1 MIRAA
6 FAFFLLLGPAAVCA
20 ETARIISGEH
30 ADFTR
35 LVVELPAALDW
46 QLGRTATGYEFV
58 IKGTTQPTYDLTGV
72 WDRIPRSRLQAL
84 WADPESG
91 ALRMTM
97 SCPCHAFPFEYRP
110 GMIVIDMRDGPA
122 PKGSAFELALDGTDA
137 AVADASE
144 DTADARPFS
153 GEGTVYNWLD
163 PVNAGVSEAAASRPE
178 IPLPTGNV
186 SLNPLRDELLEQISR
201 GAAEGVVD
209 MTLPGKAPT
218 VAEVSRDSLPW
229 SRIRIGEMPGV
240 EARTLRTSEPQ
251 MQPDGSA
258 CQADDTLAISDWG
271 TDEPA
276 SVQLANARAGLL
288 SEFDVPDPEAV
299 KHTMRVHLF
308 LGFGAEAIQYAAFLD
323 PQPADDDL
331 RLYTDM
337 ARIIDGLENPSSV
350 FSPMLN
356 CDGPAALW
364 AALLHTRLP
373 TGPGVN
379 PAAIVRSFA
388 ALPPHLRNHLGPELA
403 EKLLDRGNA
412 EEARMIR
419 DAMARTPWVAAEE
432 IELME
437 AKADLSD
444 GNLDVAATRA
454 DAAIAGGAD
463 GIEAVLTLV
472 EVAFRKGEPVTPDLA
487 EMARSFL
494 NETNG
499 SDKEAAVRRALV
511 LALGLSGQ
519 TSAAMEEVTH
529 LPLVVSELWQVVST
543 RANDD
548 SFLEFAV
555 LPAGSQPPQTVPA
568 VATMVADRLVSLGF
582 AEAALVWLGPV
593 DDTADPERRIIAARA
608 EQARGDARRALALLQ
623 GLDGTAVESL
633 RAEALVQ
640 LGTLDVAAAA
650 LRTAGEDEAA
660 GRLMT
665 WQGNWA
671 RLAED
676 GPAAWQTAA
685 GFAVAARPA
694 ETGLL
699 AQGEALLMDSQSAR
713 QAVTDLLAAVAAE

>member
-1 MIRAA
+1 
-6 FAFFLLLGPAAVCA
+6 
-20 ETARIISGEH
+20 
-30 ADFTR
+30 
-35 LVVELPAALDW
+35 
-46 QLGRTATGYEFV
+46 
-58 IKGTTQPTYDLTGV
+58 
-72 WDRIPRSRLQAL
+72 
-84 WADPESG
+84 
-91 ALRMTM
+91 
-97 SCPCHAFPFEYRP
+97 
-110 GMIVIDMRDGPA
+110 
-122 PKGSAFELALDGTDA
+122 
-137 AVADASE
+137 
-144 DTADARPFS
+144 
-153 GEGTVYNWLD
+153 
-163 PVNAGVSEAAASRPE
+163 
-178 IPLPTGNV
+178 
-186 SLNPLRDELLEQISR
+186 
-201 GAAEGVVD
+201 
-209 MTLPGKAPT
+209 
-218 VAEVSRDSLPW
+218 
-229 SRIRIGEMPGV
+229 
-240 EARTLRTSEPQ
+240 

-258 CQADDTLAISDWG
+258 CQPDATLAIGDWG

-299 KHTMRVHLF
+299 KHTMRAHLF

-331 RLYTDM
+331 RLYADM
-337 ARIIDGLENPSSV
+337 ARIIDGLENPSSA

-437 AKADLSD
+437 AKADLSH

-472 EVAFRKGEPVTPDLA
+472 EVAFRKGEPVTPELA

-494 NETNG
+494 NETKG
-499 SDKEAAVRRALV
+499 SERESSVRRALV

-529 LPLVVSELWQVVST
+529 LPLVVSELWQVVSA

-555 LPAGSQPPQTVPA
+555 VPAGSLPPQTVPA

-623 GLDGTAVESL
+623 GLDGTVVESL

-650 LRTAGEDEAA
+650 LRTAGDDEAA

-665 WQGNWA
+665 WQRNWA

-685 GFAVAARPA
+685 GFAVADRPA

-699 AQGEALLMDSQSAR
+699 AQGEALLADSQSAR

>member
-6 FAFFLLLGPAAVCA
+6 FAIFLLLGPAAVCA

-30 ADFTR
+30 EDFTR
-35 LVVELPAALDW
+35 LVVEMPAAVDW

-58 IKGTTQPTYDLTGV
+58 IKGTTQPTYDMTGV

-122 PKGSAFELALDGTDA
+122 PKGSAFELALDGSDV
-137 AVADASE
+137 AVADGSKE
-144 DTADARPFS
+144 TADAKPVS
-153 GEGTVYNWLD
+153 VAGTVYNWLD
-163 PVNAGVSEAAASRPE
+163 PVNAGISEKAVSRPE

-218 VAEVSRDSLPW
+218 VAEVSRDGLPW

-240 EARTLRTSEPQ
+240 EARTARTSEPQ

-258 CQADDTLAISDWG
+258 CQPDASLAIGDWG

-299 KHTMRVHLF
+299 KHTMRAHLF

-337 ARIIDGLENPSSV
+337 ARIIDGLENPSSA

-437 AKADLSD
+437 AKADLSH

-472 EVAFRKGEPVTPDLA
+472 EVAFRKGEPVTPELA

-494 NETNG
+494 NETKG
-499 SDKEAAVRRALV
+499 SERESSVRRALV

-529 LPLVVSELWQVVST
+529 LPLVVSELWQVVSA

-555 LPAGSQPPQTVPA
+555 VPAGSLPPQTVPA

-623 GLDGTAVESL
+623 GLDGTVVESL

-650 LRTAGEDEAA
+650 LRTAGDDEAA

-665 WQGNWA
+665 WQRNWA

-685 GFAVAARPA
+685 GFAVADRPA

-699 AQGEALLMDSQSAR
+699 AQGEALLADSQSAR
-713 QAVTDLLAAVAAE
+713 QAVADLLAAVAAE